1 MTWNTVLQMNHPI
14 GSDTNNV
21 CLKDTVPG
29 LGRPIHIHLLS
40 CQPSVEL
47 RTVAIFNSIKTQLN
61 LPAGTIPCGGPG
73 AQGRWQ
79 DGIQKRNGSH
89 CMAWNESSCQHIL
102 VLMTDGAPLNNHA
115 EQFALDWKQRA
126 GINGTIIPIL
136 PPHAGGASLPKS
148 LQSMNRLTDVG
159 SAASLAADILRWV
172 QVGAERKLFLS
183 YRRDDTKNLADQIHH
198 ALVQRGYRVY
208 LDRFSGTPGRFF
220 PQEIAEELADKG
232 CVLLLESQNLA
243 KSRWTRWEIAF
254 ARHYHL
260 GLMALNVDGA
270 SPLPA
275 GPQSPDRMN
284 VSTQSSSGKLSASDL
299 EAAIDFIVQRY
310 SINSIA
316 RRVFYEELLRK
327 ISQSEGVGFQELGGG
342 TYALS
347 AHGKTALVYPSGRPG
362 NLSELHY
369 TALTSSFPGTL
380 NFRIL
385 AGQHQ
390 HLPPRANQELN
401 WLAQL
406 AVVMLRRPYQLPG
419 SIHDFANGG
428 NP

>member
-1 MTWNTVLQMNHPI
+1 
-14 GSDTNNV
+14 
-21 CLKDTVPG
+21 
-29 LGRPIHIHLLS
+29 
-40 CQPSVEL
+40 
-47 RTVAIFNSIKTQLN
+47 
-61 LPAGTIPCGGPG
+61 
-73 AQGRWQ
+73 
-79 DGIQKRNGSH
+79 
-89 CMAWNESSCQHIL
+89 
-102 VLMTDGAPLNNHA
+102 MTDGTSLNNHV
-115 EQFALDWKQRA
+115 EQFALDWKQQA
-126 GINGTIIPIL
+126 GINGIIIPVL
-136 PPHAGGASLPKS
+136 PPSAGGFSLPKS
-148 LQSMNRLTDVG
+148 LQSMNRLADVG
-159 SAASLAADILRWV
+159 NAAWLATDILRWI

-183 YRRDDTKNLADQIHH
+183 YRRDDTKSLADQIHH

-232 CVLLLESQNLA
+232 CVLLLESPNLA

-270 SPLPA
+270 PPLPA

-284 VSTQSSSGKLSASDL
+284 VRTQPSSEELSISDL
-299 EAAIDFIVQRY
+299 GTVIDFIARRY
-310 SINSIA
+310 TINSIA

-327 ISQSEGVGFQELGGG
+327 TSQSEGVGFQELGNG

-362 NLSELHY
+362 NLSELHN
-369 TALTSSFPGTL
+369 TAVTSSFTSTFD
-380 NFRIL
+380 FRIL

-390 HLPPRANQELN
+390 HLPPRANQELD
-401 WLAQL
+401 WLAHL
-406 AVVMLRRPYQLPG
+406 AIVLLRGPYQLPG
-419 SIHDFANGG
+419 SIHDFANGV

>member
-1 MTWNTVLQMNHPI
+1 MTWNTVLQMNHPT
-14 GSDTNNV
+14 GSGTNNV

-47 RTVAIFNSIKTQLN
+47 KTVAVFNSIKTQLS
-61 LPAGTIPCGGPG
+61 LPVGTSPCGGPG
-73 AQGRWQ
+73 ARGRWE
-79 DGIQKRNGSH
+79 DGMS
-89 CMAWNESSCQHIL
+89 CMAWREPSCQHIL
-102 VLMTDGAPLNNHA
+102 VLMTDGTSLNNHV
-115 EQFALDWKQRA
+115 EQFALDWKQQA
-126 GINGTIIPIL
+126 GINGIIIPVL
-136 PPHAGGASLPKS
+136 PPSAGGFSLPKS
-148 LQSMNRLTDVG
+148 LQSMNRLADVG
-159 SAASLAADILRWV
+159 NAAWLATDILRWI

-183 YRRDDTKNLADQIHH
+183 YRRDDTKSLADQIHH

-232 CVLLLESQNLA
+232 CVLLLESPNLA

-270 SPLPA
+270 PPLPA

-284 VSTQSSSGKLSASDL
+284 VRTQPSSEELSISDL
-299 EAAIDFIVQRY
+299 GTVIDFIARRY
-310 SINSIA
+310 TINSIA

-327 ISQSEGVGFQELGGG
+327 TSQSEGVGFQELGNG

-362 NLSELHY
+362 NLSELHN
-369 TALTSSFPGTL
+369 TAVTSSFTSTFD
-380 NFRIL
+380 FRIL

-390 HLPPRANQELN
+390 HLPPRANQELD
-401 WLAQL
+401 WLAHL
-406 AVVMLRRPYQLPG
+406 AIVLLRGPYQLPG
-419 SIHDFANGG
+419 SIHDFANGV